1 MPNYLILLNQWI
13 ETQTLS
19 MNNYKLLLLL
29 LLPSLFMLSCAK
41 EDLEPEKGIADINLQ
56 SFSFLK
62 ANNPSLKR
70 DVPFN
75 IEENKI
81 YGSLP
86 PETDMT
92 KLIASF
98 TLIGGSAFIGET
110 PLESGETLFDYSE
123 INTLEIKGD
132 NGSDAYF
139 ELEAIR
145 FTGLPI
151 FYITTDGG
159 ASISSTEEYV
169 SAHISF
175 DGAKEFE
182 DFEDEIL
189 IRGRGNSTWYFH
201 DKKAYQ
207 VKFEEKTSILGMP
220 ADRKWI
226 FLAEHSDKTLL
237 RNTVAL
243 EMGRMSNLEYTP
255 QHRFAEVFLNDDYV
269 GTYNIT
275 QKVEESKNRLDIGD
289 DGYLLEIDQ
298 LYRLDDDDVYFY
310 TSPFLIC
317 VKEPK
322 IDSIS
327 PEYDFINAYVNK
339 MEEVFNSDYFN
350 HPDSGYKKYI
360 DVDSFIDWYIINEIT
375 KNQDAKDYSSIFMHL
390 IPGEKLKMGPIWD
403 FDLAFGNVYYSDC
416 KNPTGF
422 WVKDHAW
429 YSKLFQ
435 DQEFVNR
442 MKSRFQYYR
451 SQEEYLLH
459 FVDETAY
466 QLRIAQQENDDK
478 WHVYGE
484 WLWPNN
490 VVLGS
495 HQEEVD
501 YLKSWLSER
510 MDWLNEAYGAM

>member
-1 MPNYLILLNQWI
+1 
-13 ETQTLS
+13 
-19 MNNYKLLLLL
+19 MNNYKLFLLL
-29 LLPSLFMLSCAK
+29 LLPGLFILSCAK
-41 EDLEPEKGIADINLQ
+41 DDIIPEQVIADINLQ
-56 SFSFLK
+56 TFSFLK
-62 ANNPSLKR
+62 ADNPSLIR
-70 DVPFN
+70 DIQFL
-75 IEENKI
+75 IEEDKI

-92 KLIASF
+92 KLIATFS
-98 TLIGGSAFIGET
+98 LIGGEAYIGQT
-110 PLESGETLFDYSE
+110 HLMSGETIFDYSE
-123 INTLEIKGD
+123 IVELEIKGD
-132 NGSDAYF
+132 NGTEAHF

-151 FYITTDGG
+151 FYINTGG
-159 ASISSTEEYV
+159 VSISSTEEYV

-175 DGAKEFE
+175 DGTKDFE

-201 DKKAYQ
+201 DKKPYQ

-220 ADRKWI
+220 EDRKWI

-237 RNTVAL
+237 RNALAL
-243 EMGRMSNLEYTP
+243 EMGKLSNLEYTP
-255 QHRFAEVFLNDDYV
+255 QFHYAEVFVNNEYV

-275 QKVEESKNRLDIGD
+275 QKVEETKNRLDIGN

-327 PEYDFINAYVNK
+327 PEYDFINNYINE
-339 MEEVFNSDYFN
+339 MEEVFNSDNFN
-350 HPDSGYKKYI
+350 HPELGYKKYI

-375 KNQDAKDYSSIFMHL
+375 KNQDARDYSSIFMHL
-390 IPGEKLKMGPIWD
+390 IPGKKLKMGPIWD
-403 FDLAFGNVYYSDC
+403 FDLAFGNVYYSEC
-416 KNPTGF
+416 KDPTGF

-429 YSKLFQ
+429 YQQLFQ
-435 DQEFVNR
+435 DQEFINIV
-442 MKSRFQYYR
+442 KSRFNYYR
-451 SQEEYLLH
+451 SHQEYLLQ
-459 FVDETAY
+459 FIDQTAY
-466 QLRIAQQENDDK
+466 QLRMAQEKNNDK
-478 WHVYGE
+478 WQVYGQ

-490 VVLGS
+490 VVFWS
-495 HQEEVD
+495 HHEEVD

-510 MDWLNEAYGAM
+510 LDWLNGAYGEM

>member
-1 MPNYLILLNQWI
+1 
-13 ETQTLS
+13 

-41 EDLEPEKGIADINLQ
+41 EDLEPEKVIADINLQ
-56 SFSFLK
+56 NFSFLK
-62 ANNPSLKR
+62 DDNPSLKR
-70 DVPFN
+70 DVYFN

-110 PLESGETLFDYSE
+110 PLESGETLFDYNE
-123 INTLEIKGD
+123 IKTLEIKGD

-201 DKKAYQ
+201 DKKPYQ
-207 VKFEEKTSILGMP
+207 VKFDEKTSILGMP
-220 ADRKWI
+220 EDRKWI

-237 RNTVAL
+237 RNAL
-243 EMGRMSNLEYTP
+243 ALKMGSLSNLEYTP
-255 QHRFAEVFLNDDYV
+255 QYHYAEVFLNDDYV

-327 PEYDFINAYVNK
+327 QEYDFINAYVNK

-429 YSKLFQ
+429 YSKLFH

-490 VVLGS
+490 VVLSS

-510 MDWLNEAYGAM
+510 MDWLNEAYGEM